1 MIRTMLKMLAVFLAL
16 SFSNAVL
23 TTSAL
28 AAKPQGCKAGTTKI
42 PGDGSRCKCSGGQ
55 WECKKIR

>member
-23 TTSAL
+23 STSAL

-42 PGDGSRCKCSGGQ
+42 PGDGTRCKCSDGQ

>member
-16 SFSNAVL
+16 SFSNAVM

-28 AAKPQGCKAGTTKI
+28 AAKPQGCKEGTTKI
-42 PGDGSRCKCSGGQ
+42 PGDGRRCKCSGGQ
-55 WECKKIR
+55 WSCEKIR

>member
-1 MIRTMLKMLAVFLAL
+1 MIRTVLKMLAVFLAL

-23 TTSAL
+23 STSAL
-28 AAKPQGCKAGTTKI
+28 AAKPQGCKEGTTKI

>member
-1 MIRTMLKMLAVFLAL
+1 MIRTMLKILAVFLAL

-23 TTSAL
+23 STSAL

-42 PGDGSRCKCSGGQ
+42 PGDGTRCKCSGGQ